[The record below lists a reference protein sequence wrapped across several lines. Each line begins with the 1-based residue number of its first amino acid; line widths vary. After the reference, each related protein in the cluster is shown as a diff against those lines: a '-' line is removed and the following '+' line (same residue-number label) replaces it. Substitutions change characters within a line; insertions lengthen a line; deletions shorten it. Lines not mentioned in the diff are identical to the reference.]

1 MVFGNYLI
9 TLQASILLHHV
20 FPNKYISNEESK
32 VQLLQCKETISR
44 NMLYALFVILRTL
57 LPLNVIHLMITNLCL
72 KSRAH
77 TYQKQGKIPAGRIRI

>member
-1 MVFGNYLI
+1 MTNHVSKP
-9 TLQASILLHHV
+9 SIFV
-20 FPNKYISNEESK
+20 IQESR
-32 VQLLQCKETISR
+32 VQLLQRKETISR